1 MFEDPAV
8 YRLDSHRLMAVFRD
22 LLGVSMVV
30 WSGRLVMGL
39 LLLFLLNQLW
49 MEARS

>member
-1 MFEDPAV
+1 
-8 YRLDSHRLMAVFRD
+8 MAVFRD

-30 WSGRLVMGL
+30 WRGRLVMGL